1 MQNETNVIEQ
11 EKVEI
16 KLPNRFKVIFWN
28 DDITPMGFVVE
39 LLVNIFNYDRSNA
52 IEKMLEVHETGKS
65 VVGIYLKAIAESK
78 ATLVREVSIK
88 ANYPLKV
95 TVEEEE

>member
-1 MQNETNVIEQ
+1 MQNETNVIEK

-16 KLPNRFKVIFWN
+16 KLPSRFKVIFWN
-28 DDITPMGFVVE
+28 DDVTAMGFVVE
-39 LLVNIFNYDRSNA
+39 LLVNIFNYERSEA
-52 IEKMLEVHETGKS
+52 IKKMLEIHETGKS
-65 VVGIYLKAIAESK
+65 VVGVYLKAIAESK

-95 TVEEEE
+95 TVEEE